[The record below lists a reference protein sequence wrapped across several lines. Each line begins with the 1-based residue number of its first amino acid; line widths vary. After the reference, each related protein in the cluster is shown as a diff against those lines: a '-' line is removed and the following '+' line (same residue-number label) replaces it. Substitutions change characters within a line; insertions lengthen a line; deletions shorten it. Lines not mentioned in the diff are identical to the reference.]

1 MPTAFKGGNSCSGR
15 GAGKG
20 AAELNIERKDMHG
33 MKPVY
38 IINGFLESGKTEFIT
53 YTIAQPYFRIQGKT
67 LIIACEEGEVEYG
80 DELLRRCNAVLEV
93 IEEEED
99 CNPNHLVELEKSTS
113 RNASSSSTTAC
124 GILKISSYPGTGRW
138 NSRSLPL
145 TDPPFP
151 CIIPTCALC
160 WRRW

>member
-1 MPTAFKGGNSCSGR
+1 
-15 GAGKG
+15 
-20 AAELNIERKDMHG
+20 

-80 DELLRRCNAVLEV
+80 EALLRRCNAVLEV

-99 CNPNHLVELEKSTS
+99 CNPNNLVELEKSIS
-113 RNASSSSTTAC
+113 RNALS
-124 GILKISSYPGTGRW
+124 
-138 NSRSLPL
+138 
-145 TDPPFP
+145 
-151 CIIPTCALC
+151 
-160 WRRW
+160 